1 MTEDNNNLASGILK
15 IFKDS
20 PALLVIILVVYI
32 FTTTISNKLDT
43 INNTLMEQQ
52 ITNEILLE
60 RLEQEAKDTEKF
72 ISQQEDM
79 NNKLEL
85 IIDILTG
92 KWKEELI
99 MANEAWK
106 QAEVQKCLNRGILT
120 DSSWLYK
127 TDEKVTVWMVCAMF
141 NHLIDEME
149 EGNIQYALV

>member
-1 MTEDNNNLASGILK
+1 
-15 IFKDS
+15 
-20 PALLVIILVVYI
+20 
-32 FTTTISNKLDT
+32 
-43 INNTLMEQQ
+43 
-52 ITNEILLE
+52 
-60 RLEQEAKDTEKF
+60 
-72 ISQQEDM
+72 
-79 NNKLEL
+79 
-85 IIDILTG
+85 
-92 KWKEELI
+92 